1 MRTQTRRQLAKR
13 GVVERIEEGAGE
25 AVQMSAQDVGCRH
38 TPTKRFEN
46 AFATNPIAGGR
57 CAARS
62 LGLQNGPRIGR
73 IVLMQMR
80 VGRLQY
86 RIAAA
91 EAARV
96 GGTEAARF
104 WGLGAVAP
112 SACAPAVHSMPTLEE
127 ITYEAG
133 RSALA
138 DQEALVAGVRQRT
151 GTLLAAHALVASFLG
166 ATTVRAQG
174 LDALGWIALVALVL
188 GLVAA
193 AILLAPWRLKFA
205 VDARELYA
213 DLYEQASAEA
223 ADDTL
228 GWLATAGYSYQ
239 ALREENAP
247 KVRRMSWLSGALGVL
262 MVVQTLAWLAALAV
276 D

>member
-1 MRTQTRRQLAKR
+1 
-13 GVVERIEEGAGE
+13 
-25 AVQMSAQDVGCRH
+25 
-38 TPTKRFEN
+38 
-46 AFATNPIAGGR
+46 
-57 CAARS
+57 
-62 LGLQNGPRIGR
+62 
-73 IVLMQMR
+73 
-80 VGRLQY
+80 
-86 RIAAA
+86 
-91 EAARV
+91 
-96 GGTEAARF
+96 
-104 WGLGAVAP
+104 
-112 SACAPAVHSMPTLEE
+112 MPTLED

-138 DQEALVAGVRQRT
+138 DQESLVAGVRQRT

-166 ATTVRAQG
+166 ATTVRDQG
-174 LDALGWIALVALVL
+174 LEALGWIALLALVL
-188 GLVAA
+188 GLVVAA
-193 AILLAPWRLKFA
+193 VLLAPWRLKFA

-213 DLYEQASAEA
+213 DLYDQASAEA
-223 ADDTL
+223 PKDTL